1 MSSEQPL
8 EGIAIVGIAGRFP
21 GANNV
26 SEFWRNLLAA
36 EETISTLSDE
46 QLRASGLAPEALR
59 TVGSYVPRRGLL
71 DKPAHFDAAFFG
83 ISPREAEVMDPQQRV
98 FLEECWAALEDAAC
112 DPARYSGAIGVFAG
126 MSNNTYWVNN
136 VVHHPELIESVGAL
150 TAMMAN
156 EKDYLA
162 TRVAYKLNLRGPA
175 LNINTACSTSLV
187 AVCQA
192 VQSLLNFACDTALAG
207 GISITFPQERGYEF
221 SEGGITSPDGHCR
234 AFDEQAAGTVFSS
247 GVGVVVL
254 KRLADAVNDCD
265 QIYAVI
271 KSAALN
277 NDGSG
282 KVSFTA
288 PSVDGHAE
296 VIALTH
302 ALAGIEPRTIGYV
315 EAHGTGTPLGDPIEI
330 AGLTQAFR
338 AGTDDRNFCV
348 IGSVKTNIG
357 HLDAAAGIAGL
368 IKTALILR
376 YAKIPPSLHFTKPN
390 PQLGLAES
398 PFYVNTSL
406 AEWPSSEHPRRA
418 AVSSFGVGGTN
429 AHCIL
434 EEPPAHASSAAN
446 SDTDSLHTIFPL
458 SAKTD
463 TALAQQ
469 AGNLADHIEA
479 HPDLSLTEIAH
490 TLQTGR
496 AEFLHRRAYLC
507 SNREIAISA
516 LRNFEPKRT
525 YAGIATKPRIVLMF
539 PGQGAQYLGMG
550 AQLYENEPTF
560 RAALDRCHE
569 ALAPALDLRTVI
581 FASGE
586 SAQSQLRE
594 TRITQP
600 AIFAVSYAL
609 AQLWLS
615 WGVQPVALVG
625 HSVGE
630 YVAATLAGVFT
641 LEDAIRLVARRAELV
656 QAQPRGA
663 MLAVRLS
670 ESEASNLADEQIS
683 LAAINSPKLCVLAG
697 SDGAI
702 AAIESDLSA
711 QGIATKHLETSHA
724 FHSAMMDTVIAPLK
738 SAIEKVKRH
747 PPITPVFSTV
757 TADWLSAED
766 ATDPHYWARH
776 ARDPVRFSPAVA
788 RLLTEPNH
796 VFIECGPGQ
805 TLTQLVRQHG
815 SANRVVVTSIRE
827 GAGEIETLH
836 AALAQLWTHGASVK
850 WDAIRHGERPVHV
863 SLPAYPFERQSYF
876 AEPVACEKSAPSLR
890 GNIRS
895 AATDFTTQTDAVPA
909 IEAGQAPDNASS
921 KVSLPSQILAILSEL
936 SGNELADAD
945 PDLSFIELGFDS
957 LSLTQAAIA
966 LHKTFRVKVTFRQLL
981 QDLPSPA
988 TLAEY
993 LEKHIPARTDESPRS
1008 AKRVSEKSAAAPQA
1022 PKPHGPFRAIDRT
1035 ATTLTA
1041 AQQSHLDDLISR
1053 YTARTGKSKSAIAEH
1068 RAHLADPRAVAGFR
1082 REWKEMIYPLICE
1095 RSEGSKL
1102 WDADGNEYTDIT
1114 LGFGQI
1120 LFGHRPQWLI
1130 AAIEHQ
1136 LHSGIEI
1143 GPTSPL
1149 AGQLAKR
1156 LSQYL
1161 GLERVAFCNTGS
1173 EAVAAALRLARTV
1186 TGRDKVAVFSGA
1198 YHGIFD
1204 EVLFRPGPAPIAPG
1218 IPASAVQNLVVLDY
1232 GTDESLAWLR
1242 DHADELAAVM
1252 VEPVQSRRPSLAPR
1266 EFLQELRRITANSGS
1281 ALIFDEI
1288 VTGFRTEP
1296 GGAQE
1301 FFGVKADIATYGKV
1315 IGGGMPIGIIAGA
1328 RNYMDALDGG
1338 AWNYGDDSFPEVGVT
1353 FFAGTFVRHPLALAA
1368 ASAVLDALEK
1378 HGPALQMELADKA
1391 RALVARMN
1399 ECLDARGVPL
1409 HWEQFSSMYHL
1420 PLPTEHRY
1428 AALIFFHM
1436 RMHGIHAWENR
1447 PCFLSA
1453 AHTDAEIEKI
1463 AVAFEQSVTALV
1475 TANLLPCGQPIHV
1488 ERTPAGNRVGGE
1500 LVCSS
1505 LSPPTSFPLT
1515 HAQSEIFL
1523 ATQLGD
1529 DASTAFNDTAVLR
1542 IHGDINHDLLRASLA
1557 ECVKRHDALLVSF
1570 ASDGRAQTVQQ
1581 QLPADF
1587 AYDDLTD
1594 LEDPMQ
1600 SEAITGCIARDI
1612 ELPFVLTN
1620 APLFRARLLKIAEA
1634 EHLFA
1639 FTAHHIVCDGWSFAI
1654 IAAEVAELYSAKAQG
1669 RPAQIELALD
1679 FRKYAKEQHARIGT
1693 EEDRA
1698 TEALWLAQFTTP
1710 PTPLDLPTDEP
1721 RPNHRTFNAATR
1733 STTLPAEVCE
1743 SLRKL
1748 SAANQATIFSTL
1760 LAAFYTLLHR
1770 LSGQN
1775 DIVVGIA
1782 SAGQTTAGNGALV
1795 GHCVNFL
1802 PLRLALDGAQSFD
1815 KFLHS
1820 VNNLVLDAR
1829 EHHDFTFGRLL
1840 THLALPRDPSR
1851 IPLVSVSFNVDRAP
1865 TTLRFDKASADF
1877 APLEK
1882 TRYGLELS
1890 FNLIESDGGYRLF
1903 CHFNRDLFAA
1913 ETIER
1918 WLGHYNT
1925 LLAAIVDSPATPID
1939 KLALLTAEESS
1950 RILNDWNA
1958 TSRPYPRDI
1967 ALDTLFE
1974 QNVARTPTAVAIVH
1988 GVHSLTYAELNVQA
2002 NRIAHRLLASGM
2014 QPGALV
2020 GLCSERSIELV
2031 ASMLAIVKAGG
2042 AYVPLD
2048 PTWPAERVQFMV
2060 KDGGLFSV
2068 ISRISHAAMFERFDG
2083 PLILLDDQTRPPNVC
2098 DENPDVPTDGA
2109 APAYVIYTSGSTGE
2123 PKGVVVPHRAVARLV
2138 LGADYVQLT
2147 SDDVVAHASNPAF
2160 DAATW
2165 ELWGALLNG
2174 ARCVIIAK
2182 DTMLS
2187 VEQLAAVIRD
2197 TNISA
2202 MFITTS
2208 LFNQITGQAATIFAP
2223 LRHLIV
2229 GGEALNARCI
2239 ARVLESQ
2246 PPARLVNGYGPTEV
2260 TTFAV
2265 CHEITYVPP
2274 NATSIPIGRPI
2285 ANTTAYILD
2294 ASLSPVP
2301 VGVAGEL
2308 HLGDDGLALH
2318 YHARP
2323 ELTAERFI
2331 AHPFANGQR
2340 LYRTGDSARW
2350 RADGTIEFLA
2360 RLDSQVKLRGFRV
2373 ELGEIEN
2380 ALSRNANI
2388 REAAVKM
2395 YESTLV
2401 AYIVTRDSQP
2411 TDDELR
2417 VFLLRRLPDYMVP
2430 AVFITL
2436 EKLPLTA
2443 NGKVDHR
2450 ALPAPT
2456 ITTKSVAVSPRNDT
2470 ESRIATMM
2478 AAVLKRD
2485 SVGVTDD
2492 FFLLGGHSLLA
2503 MDLLARIKKEF
2514 AVEISASRLF
2524 EAPTV
2529 ESLAAAVSTGASEKL
2544 PEQKDH
2550 LTSSRYLV
2558 PIQRGE
2564 AWRRPLFLVAGGW
2577 GGEIEFLV
2585 YAQIARHLGKDQPIY
2600 GLKARGAG
2608 TADPPHE
2615 SVTEMAADYLR
2626 EIRAVQPNGPYFLAG
2641 ECVGGIC
2648 AHEMACQLR
2657 EAGEDVALLMLFDTS
2672 VPNANELS
2680 DYLRAE
2686 ETKRAAENVPPSFA
2700 IRVRRGLG
2708 KFVRTFLKRHN
2719 KQPRPAD
2726 AGNQHPR
2733 GQERY
2738 PVTLMSHKLRPCDC
2752 AVELVIDTD
2761 SRRLYGTLGWE
2772 NAQVR
2777 ALNIHELPGDHI
2789 TYIRDYAESAAA
2801 KVRELLKQADS
2812 L

>member
-8 EGIAIVGIAGRFP
+8 EGIAIVGVAGRFP
-21 GANNV
+21 GANSV

-36 EETISTLSDE
+36 EETISTMSDE
-46 QLRASGLAPEALR
+46 QLRASGLDPEALR
-59 TVGSYVPRRGLL
+59 SSGSYVPRRGLL

-83 ISPREAEVMDPQQRV
+83 ISPREVEVMDPQQRV

-126 MSNNTYWVNN
+126 MSNNTYWANN
-136 VVHHPELIESVGAL
+136 VAHHPELIESVGAL

-175 LNINTACSTSLV
+175 LNIYTACSTSLV

-254 KRLADAVNDCD
+254 KRLADAVNDGD

-296 VIALTH
+296 VIALAH

-338 AGTDDRNFCV
+338 AGTDDRNFCA

-368 IKTALILR
+368 IKTALVLR

-390 PQLGLAES
+390 PQLALTES

-406 AEWPSSEHPRRA
+406 TEWPSCEHPRRA

-434 EEPPAHASSAAN
+434 EEPPAHTSFAAN

-463 TALAQQ
+463 TALAQL

-479 HPDLSLTEIAH
+479 DPELTLAEIAR

-496 AEFLHRRAYLC
+496 TEFFHRRAYLC

-569 ALAPALDLRTVI
+569 ALAPALDLRKVI

-586 SAQSQLRE
+586 SAQSQFRE

-697 SDGAI
+697 SDAAI

-711 QGIATKHLETSHA
+711 QGVATKHLETSHA
-724 FHSAMMDTVIAPLK
+724 FHSAMMDAVIAPLE
-738 SAIEKVKRH
+738 SAIEKVERH
-747 PPITPVFSTV
+747 TPRTPIVSTV
-757 TADWLSAED
+757 NADWLSAED
-766 ATDPHYWARH
+766 ATDPHYWSRH
-776 ARDPVRFSPAVA
+776 ARDPVHFSPAIA

-850 WDAIRHGERPVHV
+850 WDAIRHGGRPVHV
-863 SLPAYPFERQSYF
+863 TLPAYPFERQRYF
-876 AEPVACEKSAPSLR
+876 AEPVVCGKSTPSLR
-890 GNIRS
+890 GSITS
-895 AATDFTTQTDAVPA
+895 TATNSTTQTDAVPA
-909 IEAGQAPDNASS
+909 IEAGQAPDNASI
-921 KVSLPSQILAILSEL
+921 KASLPSQILIILSEL
-936 SGNELADAD
+936 SGNDLTDAD
-945 PDLSFIELGFDS
+945 PHLSFVELGFDS

-993 LEKHIPARTDESPRS
+993 LEKLIPARTDESPRP
-1008 AKRVSEKSAAAPQA
+1008 ATRVSEKSTAAPQA
-1022 PKPHGPFRAIDRT
+1022 SKPHGPFRAIDRT
-1035 ATTLTA
+1035 ANTLTA
-1041 AQQSHLDDLISR
+1041 AQQSHLDDLIAR
-1053 YTARTGKSKSAIAEH
+1053 YTARTSKSKSAIAEH

-1130 AAIEHQ
+1130 EAIEHQ

-1218 IPASAVQNLVVLDY
+1218 IPASAV
-1232 GTDESLAWLR
+1232 
-1242 DHADELAAVM
+1242 
-1252 VEPVQSRRPSLAPR
+1252 
-1266 EFLQELRRITANSGS
+1266 
-1281 ALIFDEI
+1281 
-1288 VTGFRTEP
+1288 
-1296 GGAQE
+1296 
-1301 FFGVKADIATYGKV
+1301 
-1315 IGGGMPIGIIAGA
+1315 
-1328 RNYMDALDGG
+1328 
-1338 AWNYGDDSFPEVGVT
+1338 
-1353 FFAGTFVRHPLALAA
+1353 
-1368 ASAVLDALEK
+1368 
-1378 HGPALQMELADKA
+1378 
-1391 RALVARMN
+1391 
-1399 ECLDARGVPL
+1399 
-1409 HWEQFSSMYHL
+1409 
-1420 PLPTEHRY
+1420 
-1428 AALIFFHM
+1428 
-1436 RMHGIHAWENR
+1436 
-1447 PCFLSA
+1447 
-1453 AHTDAEIEKI
+1453 
-1463 AVAFEQSVTALV
+1463 
-1475 TANLLPCGQPIHV
+1475 
-1488 ERTPAGNRVGGE
+1488 
-1500 LVCSS
+1500 
-1505 LSPPTSFPLT
+1505 
-1515 HAQSEIFL
+1515 
-1523 ATQLGD
+1523 
-1529 DASTAFNDTAVLR
+1529 
-1542 IHGDINHDLLRASLA
+1542 
-1557 ECVKRHDALLVSF
+1557 
-1570 ASDGRAQTVQQ
+1570 
-1581 QLPADF
+1581 
-1587 AYDDLTD
+1587 
-1594 LEDPMQ
+1594 
-1600 SEAITGCIARDI
+1600 
-1612 ELPFVLTN
+1612 
-1620 APLFRARLLKIAEA
+1620 
-1634 EHLFA
+1634 HLFA

-1679 FRKYAKEQHARIGT
+1679 FREYSKEQHARIGT
-1693 EEDRA
+1693 EQDRA
-1698 TEALWLAQFTTP
+1698 TEAWWLAQFTTL
-1710 PTPLDLPTDEP
+1710 PTSLDLPTDEP
-1721 RPNHRTFNAATR
+1721 RPNHRAFNAATR

-1770 LSGQN
+1770 LSGQT

-1865 TTLRFDKASADF
+1865 TTMRFDTASADF

-1913 ETIER
+1913 ETIKR

-1925 LLAAIVDSPATPID
+1925 LLAAIADSPATPID
-1939 KLALLTAEESS
+1939 KLALLTPEESS
-1950 RILNDWNA
+1950 HILNDWNA
-1958 TSRPYPRDI
+1958 TSRPYPREI
-1967 ALDTLFE
+1967 GLDTLFE
-1974 QNVARTPTAVAIVH
+1974 QNVARTPTAVTIVH

-2048 PTWPAERVQFMV
+2048 PTCRSI
-2060 KDGGLFSV
+2060 L
-2068 ISRISHAAMFERFDG
+2068 RAARS
-2083 PLILLDDQTRPPNVC
+2083 
-2098 DENPDVPTDGA
+2098 
-2109 APAYVIYTSGSTGE
+2109 Y
-2123 PKGVVVPHRAVARLV
+2123 
-2138 LGADYVQLT
+2138 
-2147 SDDVVAHASNPAF
+2147 
-2160 DAATW
+2160 
-2165 ELWGALLNG
+2165 
-2174 ARCVIIAK
+2174 
-2182 DTMLS
+2182 
-2187 VEQLAAVIRD
+2187 
-2197 TNISA
+2197 
-2202 MFITTS
+2202 
-2208 LFNQITGQAATIFAP
+2208 
-2223 LRHLIV
+2223 
-2229 GGEALNARCI
+2229 
-2239 ARVLESQ
+2239 
-2246 PPARLVNGYGPTEV
+2246 
-2260 TTFAV
+2260 
-2265 CHEITYVPP
+2265 
-2274 NATSIPIGRPI
+2274 
-2285 ANTTAYILD
+2285 
-2294 ASLSPVP
+2294 
-2301 VGVAGEL
+2301 VAG
-2308 HLGDDGLALH
+2308 
-2318 YHARP
+2318 
-2323 ELTAERFI
+2323 
-2331 AHPFANGQR
+2331 
-2340 LYRTGDSARW
+2340 
-2350 RADGTIEFLA
+2350 
-2360 RLDSQVKLRGFRV
+2360 
-2373 ELGEIEN
+2373 
-2380 ALSRNANI
+2380 
-2388 REAAVKM
+2388 
-2395 YESTLV
+2395 
-2401 AYIVTRDSQP
+2401 
-2411 TDDELR
+2411 
-2417 VFLLRRLPDYMVP
+2417 
-2430 AVFITL
+2430 
-2436 EKLPLTA
+2436 
-2443 NGKVDHR
+2443 
-2450 ALPAPT
+2450 
-2456 ITTKSVAVSPRNDT
+2456 
-2470 ESRIATMM
+2470 
-2478 AAVLKRD
+2478 
-2485 SVGVTDD
+2485 
-2492 FFLLGGHSLLA
+2492 
-2503 MDLLARIKKEF
+2503 
-2514 AVEISASRLF
+2514 
-2524 EAPTV
+2524 
-2529 ESLAAAVSTGASEKL
+2529 
-2544 PEQKDH
+2544 
-2550 LTSSRYLV
+2550 
-2558 PIQRGE
+2558 
-2564 AWRRPLFLVAGGW
+2564 
-2577 GGEIEFLV
+2577 
-2585 YAQIARHLGKDQPIY
+2585 
-2600 GLKARGAG
+2600 
-2608 TADPPHE
+2608 
-2615 SVTEMAADYLR
+2615 
-2626 EIRAVQPNGPYFLAG
+2626 
-2641 ECVGGIC
+2641 
-2648 AHEMACQLR
+2648 
-2657 EAGEDVALLMLFDTS
+2657 
-2672 VPNANELS
+2672 
-2680 DYLRAE
+2680 
-2686 ETKRAAENVPPSFA
+2686 
-2700 IRVRRGLG
+2700 
-2708 KFVRTFLKRHN
+2708 
-2719 KQPRPAD
+2719 
-2726 AGNQHPR
+2726 
-2733 GQERY
+2733 
-2738 PVTLMSHKLRPCDC
+2738 
-2752 AVELVIDTD
+2752 
-2761 SRRLYGTLGWE
+2761 
-2772 NAQVR
+2772 
-2777 ALNIHELPGDHI
+2777 
-2789 TYIRDYAESAAA
+2789 
-2801 KVRELLKQADS
+2801 
-2812 L
+2812 

>member
-26 SEFWRNLLAA
+26 AEFWRNLLAA

-46 QLRASGLAPEALR
+46 QLRANGLDPETLR
-59 TVGSYVPRRGLL
+59 SSGSYVPRRGLL
-71 DKPAHFDAAFFG
+71 DKPAHFDAPFFG

-126 MSNNTYWVNN
+126 MSNNTYWANN
-136 VVHHPELIESVGAL
+136 VVHHPELIDSVGAL

-162 TRVAYKLNLRGPA
+162 TRVAYKLNLHGPA
-175 LNINTACSTSLV
+175 LNIYTACSTSLV

-221 SEGGITSPDGHCR
+221 TEGGITSPDGHCR
-234 AFDEQAAGTVFSS
+234 AFDECAAGTVFSS

-254 KRLADAVNDCD
+254 KRLTDAVNDGD

-296 VIALTH
+296 VIALAH
-302 ALAGIEPRTIGYV
+302 ALAGIEPRTIGYI
-315 EAHGTGTPLGDPIEI
+315 EAHGTGTSLGDPIEI

-338 AGTDDRNFCV
+338 ASTDDKNFCA

-376 YAKIPPSLHFTKPN
+376 HGKIPPSLHFTKPN
-390 PQLGLAES
+390 PQLSLDES
-398 PFYVNTSL
+398 PFYVNTAL
-406 AEWPSSEHPRRA
+406 TDWPADEHPRRA

-434 EEPPAHASSAAN
+434 EEPPQNGTGVTPAEPHSGRDACESGFS
-446 SDTDSLHTIFPL
+446 TILPL
-458 SAKTD
+458 SAKTG
-463 TALAQQ
+463 TALAQF
-469 AGNLADHIEA
+469 GENLAAHIESN
-479 HPDLSLTEIAH
+479 PDLPFTAIAH

-496 AEFLHRRAYLC
+496 AQFAHRIAITAAT
-507 SNREIAISA
+507 REIAISA
-516 LRNFEPKRT
+516 LRGFEPKRT
-525 YAGIATKPRIVLMF
+525 LAGVASTPRIVLMF
-539 PGQGAQYLGMG
+539 PGQGAQFPGMG
-550 AQLYENEPTF
+550 AQLYADEPVF
-560 RAALDRCHE
+560 RAALDRCHD
-569 ALAPALDLRTVI
+569 ALAPTLDLRAII

-586 SAQSQLRE
+586 NAHEQLRE

-609 AQLWLS
+609 AQLWIS
-615 WGVQPVALVG
+615 WGVQPAALVG

-641 LEDAIRLVARRAELV
+641 LEDAIRLVAQRAALV

-670 ESEASNLADEQIS
+670 ESEAANLADDQIS
-683 LAAINSPKLCVLAG
+683 IAAINSPKLCVLAG
-697 SDGAI
+697 PDAAI
-702 AAIESDLSA
+702 AAVEADLGA
-711 QGIATKHLETSHA
+711 QGVAAKRLETSHA
-724 FHSAMMDTVIAPLK
+724 FHSAMIDAVIAPLET
-738 SAIEKVKRH
+738 AIAKVARH
-747 PPITPVFSTV
+747 APAIPIFSTV
-757 TADWLSAED
+757 TADWLGDAD
-766 ATDPHYWARH
+766 ATDPRYWARH
-776 ARDPVRFSPAVA
+776 ARDAVRFSPAIA
-788 RLLTEPNH
+788 RLLAEPNH
-796 VFIECGPGQ
+796 IFIECGPGQ

-815 SANRVVVTSIRE
+815 CANRVVLTSMRE
-827 GAGEIETLH
+827 GAAEIETLH
-836 AALAQLWTHGASVK
+836 AALAQLWTHGVHVK
-850 WDAIRHGERPVHV
+850 WDAVRHGARPAHV
-863 SLPAYPFERQSYF
+863 SLPAYPFERHRYF
-876 AEPVACEKSAPSLR
+876 AEPPAGTNTARVCGTAATSSIAPSLDE
-890 GNIRS
+890 S
-895 AATDFTTQTDAVPA
+895 PTVEATQSS
-909 IEAGQAPDNASS
+909 IAPLT
-921 KVSLPSQILAILSEL
+921 LPSRILAILSEL
-936 SGNELADAD
+936 SGNDLTGAD
-945 PDLSFIELGFDS
+945 PNLSFVELGFDS

-966 LHKTFRVKVTFRQLL
+966 LHKNFRVKVTFRQLL
-981 QDLPSPA
+981 QDVSSPA

-993 LEKHIPARTDESPRS
+993 LEKQIATRPDEIL
-1008 AKRVSEKSAAAPQA
+1008 KSAAKVGATTSSVPQA
-1022 PKPHGPFRAIDRT
+1022 HKAHGPFRAIDRN
-1035 ATTLTA
+1035 ATTLTT
-1041 AQQSHLDDLISR
+1041 AQQAHLDDLIAR
-1053 YTARTGKSKSAIAEH
+1053 YTARTGKSKSAIAAH

-1095 RSEGSKL
+1095 RSEGSRL

-1149 AGQLAKR
+1149 AGQLAER
-1156 LSQYL
+1156 LSRYL
-1161 GLERVAFCNTGS
+1161 SLDRVAFCNTGS

-1204 EVLFRPGPAPIAPG
+1204 EVLFRPGPLPIAPG

-1232 GTDESLAWLR
+1232 GTDESLEWLR
-1242 DHADELAAVM
+1242 AHADELAAIM

-1266 EFLQELRRITANSGS
+1266 EFLRELRRITNDAGA

-1288 VTGFRTEP
+1288 VTGFRTAP

-1301 FFGVKADIATYGKV
+1301 FFGVNADIATYGKV

-1328 RNYMDALDGG
+1328 RNFMDALDGG

-1368 ASAVLDALEK
+1368 ASAVLDALER
-1378 HGPALQMELADKA
+1378 HGPVLQQTLAEKA
-1391 RALVARMN
+1391 RSLAARMN
-1399 ECLDARGVPL
+1399 SCLDAHGVPL
-1409 HWEQFSSMYHL
+1409 RWEQFSSMYHL
-1420 PLPTEHRY
+1420 PLPAEHRY
-1428 AALIFFHM
+1428 AALIFYHL
-1436 RMHGIHAWENR
+1436 RLRGIHAWENR

-1453 AHTDAEIEKI
+1453 AHTDADIEKI
-1463 AVAFEQSVTALV
+1463 ANAFEQSVAALV
-1475 TANLLPCGQPIHV
+1475 GANLLPAGKQP
-1488 ERTPAGNRVGGE
+1488 PAAAAASAANGN
-1500 LVCSS
+1500 SAD
-1505 LSPPTSFPLT
+1505 FPLT

-1523 ATQLGD
+1523 ATHLGD
-1529 DASTAFNDTAVLR
+1529 EASTAFNDTVVLR
-1542 IHGDINHDLLRASLA
+1542 IHGDIHHDTLRAALA
-1557 ECVKRHDALLVSF
+1557 GTVKRHDSLRTTISA
-1570 ASDGRAQTVQQ
+1570 DGSAQTVHDNVST
-1581 QLPADF
+1581 DF
-1587 AYDDLTD
+1587 TYDDLSD
-1594 LEDPMQ
+1594 LAAPMQ
-1600 SEAITGCIARDI
+1600 SEAITGCIARDT
-1612 ELPFVLTN
+1612 ETPFVLAD
-1620 APLFRARLLKIAEA
+1620 APLFRARLLKIAEG

-1654 IAAEVAELYSAKAQG
+1654 VATEIAGNYSATAQG
-1669 RPAQIELALD
+1669 CPAHIETALS
-1679 FRKYAKEQHARIGT
+1679 FREYAARQRGKMGG

-1698 TEALWLAQFTTP
+1698 TEAWWLAQFTTIP
-1710 PTPLDLPTDEP
+1710 APLDLPADKP
-1721 RPNHRTFNAATR
+1721 RSRQRTFNAATR
-1733 STTLPAEVCE
+1733 SALLPAEICE

-1748 SAANQATIFSTL
+1748 SAARQATIFSTM

-1770 LSGQN
+1770 LSGQA

-1782 SAGQTTAGNGALV
+1782 SAGQTTAGDGALV

-1802 PLRLALDGAQSFD
+1802 PLRLALDGAQPFD
-1815 KFLHS
+1815 ALLPR

-1829 EHHDFTFGRLL
+1829 EHQDFTFGRLL

-1865 TTLRFDKASADF
+1865 STLRFDTASADF

-1918 WLGHYNT
+1918 WLGHYGT
-1925 LLAAIVDSPATPID
+1925 LLAAIANSPATPID
-1939 KLALLTAEESS
+1939 ELALLTSEESS
-1950 RILNDWNA
+1950 HILNDWNTTA
-1958 TSRPYPRDI
+1958 RPYPRDTG
-1967 ALDTLFE
+1967 LDTLFE
-1974 QNVARTPTAVAIVH
+1974 QNAARTPNAVAIVH
-1988 GVHSLTYAELNVQA
+1988 GVLSLTYAELNVRA

-2020 GLCSERSIELV
+2020 GLCSGRSAEMV
-2031 ASMLAIVKAGG
+2031 AAMLAVVKAGG

-2048 PTWPAERVQFMV
+2048 PAWPTERVQFMA
-2060 KDGGLFSV
+2060 KDGGLFCV
-2068 ISRISHAAMFERFDG
+2068 ITYSSHAAMFERFDG
-2083 PLILLDDQTRPPNVC
+2083 PLVLLDEQTPPPHVC
-2098 DENPDVPTDGA
+2098 DDNPDVPTDGGS
-2109 APAYVIYTSGSTGE
+2109 PAHVIYTSGSTGK
-2123 PKGVVVPHRAVARLV
+2123 PKGVVIPHRGVAHLV
-2138 LGADYVQLT
+2138 LGTDYAQLT
-2147 SDDVVAHASNPAF
+2147 SSDVVAHVSNPAF
-2160 DAATW
+2160 DATTW
-2165 ELWGALLNG
+2165 EVWGALLNG
-2174 ARCVIIAK
+2174 ARCVILEK
-2182 DTMLS
+2182 DVMLS
-2187 VEQLAAVIRD
+2187 PAQLGAAIRD
-2197 TNISA
+2197 LGISA
-2202 MFITTS
+2202 MLVTTA
-2208 LFNQITGQAATIFAP
+2208 LFNQIAIQLPETFAP
-2223 LRHLIV
+2223 LRFLLF
-2229 GGEALNARCI
+2229 GGEASNPHCVS
-2239 ARVLESQ
+2239 RVFDSQ
-2246 PPARLVNGYGPTEV
+2246 PPTHILNAYGPTETSV
-2260 TTFAV
+2260 IAT
-2265 CHEITYVPP
+2265 CHEITCVGR
-2274 NATSIPIGRPI
+2274 NDATVPIGKPI
-2285 ANTTAYILD
+2285 ANTTVYILD
-2294 ASLSPVP
+2294 SKFKTVP
-2301 VGVAGEL
+2301 IGVAGEL
-2308 HLGDDGLALH
+2308 HVGGDGLALH
-2318 YHARP
+2318 YHNRP

-2331 AHPFANGQR
+2331 TWNGIR

-2350 RADGTIEFLA
+2350 RADGTIEFLT
-2360 RLDSQVKLRGFRV
+2360 RLDEQVKLRGFRV

-2380 ALSRNANI
+2380 ALLQHPDVRG
-2388 REAAVKM
+2388 AVVRLQG
-2395 YESTLV
+2395 SSLV
-2401 AYIVTRDSQP
+2401 AYIVAHDP
-2411 TDDELR
+2411 MPDDGRLR
-2417 VFLLRRLPDYMVP
+2417 TFLLRTLPDYMVP
-2430 AVFITL
+2430 STFIAL
-2436 EKLPLTA
+2436 DQIPLTA

-2450 ALPAPT
+2450 ALPTP
-2456 ITTKSVAVSPRNDT
+2456 TKSEVSVAIAPRNDT
-2470 ESRIATMM
+2470 ETRIAALM
-2478 AAVLKRD
+2478 AAVLGRE
-2485 SVGVTDD
+2485 SVDVTDD

-2503 MDLLARIKKEF
+2503 MDLLARIKREF
-2514 AVEISASRLF
+2514 SIELPASRLF
-2524 EAPTV
+2524 ETPSV
-2529 ESLAAAVSTGASEKL
+2529 DGLAAACISKINTTATQPGSEL
-2544 PEQKDH
+2544 DSP
-2550 LTSSRYLV
+2550 RYLMN
-2558 PIQRGE
+2558 IQRGDSKR
-2564 AWRRPLFLVAGGW
+2564 APLFLVAGGW

-2585 YAQIARHLGKDQPIY
+2585 YAQIARHLGSEQPIH

-2615 SVTEMAADYLR
+2615 TVTEMAADYLR
-2626 EIRAVQPNGPYFLAG
+2626 EIRAVQPHGPYFLAG

-2648 AHEMACQLR
+2648 AHEIACQFR
-2657 EAGEDVALLMLFDTS
+2657 EAGEKVALLMLFDTS
-2672 VPNANELS
+2672 VPNPDELA

-2686 ETKRAAENVPPSFA
+2686 EIKRAAENAPPGFFVR
-2700 IRVRRGLG
+2700 IRRMLG
-2708 KFVRTFLKRHN
+2708 KVVRAFLGKRH

-2738 PVTLMSHKLRPCDC
+2738 PVTLMQHRPRPYDG
-2752 AVELVIDTD
+2752 AVQLVVDAE
-2761 SRRLYGTLGWE
+2761 SRRLYGSLGWE
-2772 NAQVR
+2772 NAQVG
-2777 ALNIHELPGDHI
+2777 ALHIHELPGDHI
-2789 TYIRDYAESAAA
+2789 TYIREFGESAAA